1 MKEILSTFRAFYQ
14 RHSLF
19 LGKVIP
25 LILLTSAT
33 LSVLNA
39 LWISIFMFYFWLKNK
54 RTTAILLAHTIFIL
68 GDSREFWLAGI
79 KPMRNLAMSLLFLLT
94 IWDMVRGKYKFNTT
108 FLYWIPFILWAI
120 YGITLSPI
128 LVDCALRTL
137 SYVFMLFITLHV
149 VGYEYKNSQGL
160 LVADWISFM
169 NLVFT
174 IGLVLLIIKPD
185 WVILDMQYI
194 VEADDAR
201 YQGIYGNPNGLGGA
215 CTVMYGFLII
225 ERFILKIFSKKYSN
239 YSIVLMGISLLL
251 CGSRASLLSILLFSI
266 FFYIENRSLIVKNVL
281 KYVFIPLGGI
291 FTYLFGFKIV
301 LAIPFLAER
310 LRLSEGMGFE
320 EVTSGR
326 GQVWKFL
333 FTMGRFSKID
343 EWIWTG
349 KGFFF
354 DSYFFQSLVLRYQNL
369 PRQYGAAFS
378 GMVSLTMNHG
388 IIGIVIFFLT
398 HIMVYR
404 QIKIRGI
411 ALSIFILMFFSSI
424 FEGWIISSLNA
435 FSLVYYSVVAIAQI
449 DISLVLPQNNKPIST
464 SQSSQ

>member
-1 MKEILSTFRAFYQ
+1 MKEFVSTFRAFYQ

-54 RTTAILLAHTIFIL
+54 RTTAILLAHTVFIL
-68 GDSREFWLAGI
+68 GDSREFWLSGI
-79 KPMRNLAMSLLFLLT
+79 KPMRNIAMSMMFLLT
-94 IWDMVRGKYKFNTT
+94 IWDMIRGKYKFNTT
-108 FLYWIPFILWAI
+108 FLYWIPFISWAI

-128 LVDCALRTL
+128 MIDCGLRTL
-137 SYVFMLFITLHV
+137 SYVFMLFITLHA

-169 NLVFT
+169 NLVFI
-174 IGLVLLIIKPD
+174 IGLVLLVIKPD
-185 WVILDMQYI
+185 WVILDIEFI

-201 YQGIYGNPNGLGGA
+201 YQGIYGNPNGLGAA
-215 CTVMYGFLII
+215 CTVMYGFFII
-225 ERFILKIFSKKYSN
+225 ERFTLKIFSKKYN
-239 YSIVLMGISLLL
+239 NLSIALMGISLLL
-251 CGSRASLLSILLFSI
+251 CGSRAGLLSILLFSV
-266 FFYIENRSLIVKNVL
+266 FYYIENKSLIVRNVL
-281 KYVFIPLGGI
+281 KYVFIPLGGV
-291 FTYLFGFKIV
+291 FTYLFGFKII

-320 EVTSGR
+320 EATSGR

-343 EWIWTG
+343 EWIWVG
-349 KGFFF
+349 RGFFF
-354 DSYFFQSLVLRYQNL
+354 DSYFFQSLVLKYENL
-369 PRQYGAAFS
+369 PRQYAAAFS
-378 GMVSLTMNHG
+378 GLVSLTMNHG
-388 IIGIVIFFLT
+388 IIGLILFFLT

-404 QIKIRGI
+404 QMKIKGI
-411 ALSIFILMFFSSI
+411 ALSIFMLMFFSSI

-435 FSLVYYSVVAIAQI
+435 FSFVYYSVVAIAQI
-449 DISLVLPQNNKPIST
+449 DIFSTPNKPSKAIS
-464 SQSSQ
+464 